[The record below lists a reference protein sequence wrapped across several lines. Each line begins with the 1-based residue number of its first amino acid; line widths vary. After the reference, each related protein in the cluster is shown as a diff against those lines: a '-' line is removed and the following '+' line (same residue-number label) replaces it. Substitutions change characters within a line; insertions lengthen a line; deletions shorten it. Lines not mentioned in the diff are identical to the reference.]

1 MLPILRFLPVGCVLL
16 AILILVLALTPP
28 DGSRGP
34 LSSPGVPAR
43 GVLSDRDRQ
52 AETRQFLIHAALK
65 RADQL
70 SRLRDLP
77 ATRAHSE
84 EPKTELAGLP
94 AERSDA
100 DPEESS
106 SINEPPAN
114 TIPIGV
120 PSIEVP
126 IPSPQ
131 DTPLTLKPPEQS
143 KAQQETRRRAQ
154 RPRRTSVSGTQPR
167 PLNFFEIMFGNSRR
181 RSASRRGRSLT
192 PIRCSVRN
200 RRSSINIPR
209 TVISNI
215 SNRPRAAG
223 RPVISNISNR
233 RTPASRQAIS
243 SSSNNRPTAISRP
256 VSSGNNHSLAT
267 QTNRR
272 VSPPA
277 LASARLL
284 KNSSSRAPHG
294 RRTLVRVGPR
304 IGIRPGRHAAIVECT
319 QLLIRA
325 ELDVARSP
333 K

>member
-1 MLPILRFLPVGCVLL
+1 MLPILRVLPVGGVLL

-77 ATRAHSE
+77 DTRAHSE
-84 EPKTELAGLP
+84 EPKPELAGLP

-106 SINEPPAN
+106 SINDPPAN

-167 PLNFFEIMFGNSRR
+167 PLNFFEILFGQQ
-181 RSASRRGRSLT
+181 SAS
-192 PIRCSVRN
+192 
-200 RRSSINIPR
+200 
-209 TVISNI
+209 ISQQ
-215 SNRPRAAG
+215 AG
-223 RPVISNISNR
+223 SQPYPYPVFGPQQAQQYQYPAYSYQQYQQ
-233 RTPASRQAIS
+233 PAS
-243 SSSNNRPTAISRP
+243 
-256 VSSGNNHSLAT
+256 SSGQTGYQQYQQPAYASQQTGYQQQQQPTHSYQ
-267 QTNRR
+267 QTGQQRQQPQSGYANQQ
-272 VSPPA
+272 
-277 LASARLL
+277 ASQSTRAR
-284 KNSSSRAPHG
+284 
-294 RRTLVRVGPR
+294 
-304 IGIRPGRHAAIVECT
+304 
-319 QLLIRA
+319 
-325 ELDVARSP
+325 
-333 K
+333 

>member
-1 MLPILRFLPVGCVLL
+1 MLPILRVLPVGGVLL

-52 AETRQFLIHAALK
+52 AETRQFLIHAAVK

-106 SINEPPAN
+106 SINDPPAN

-167 PLNFFEIMFGNSRR
+167 PLNFFEILFGQQ
-181 RSASRRGRSLT
+181 SAS
-192 PIRCSVRN
+192 
-200 RRSSINIPR
+200 
-209 TVISNI
+209 ISQQ
-215 SNRPRAAG
+215 AG
-223 RPVISNISNR
+223 SQPYPYPVFGPQQAQQYQYPAYSYQQYQQ
-233 RTPASRQAIS
+233 PAS
-243 SSSNNRPTAISRP
+243 
-256 VSSGNNHSLAT
+256 SSGQTGYQQYQQPAYASQQTGYQQQQQPTHSYQ
-267 QTNRR
+267 QTGQQRQQPQSGYANQQAGQ
-272 VSPPA
+272 ST
-277 LASARLL
+277 
-284 KNSSSRAPHG
+284 
-294 RRTLVRVGPR
+294 RTR
-304 IGIRPGRHAAIVECT
+304 
-319 QLLIRA
+319 
-325 ELDVARSP
+325 
-333 K
+333 

>member
-1 MLPILRFLPVGCVLL
+1 MTATQLCTAMLPILRVLPVGGVLL

-52 AETRQFLIHAALK
+52 AETRQFLIQAALK

-167 PLNFFEIMFGNSRR
+167 PLNFFEILFGQQ
-181 RSASRRGRSLT
+181 
-192 PIRCSVRN
+192 
-200 RRSSINIPR
+200 
-209 TVISNI
+209 
-215 SNRPRAAG
+215 
-223 RPVISNISNR
+223 
-233 RTPASRQAIS
+233 PASISQQAGSQPYPYPVFGLQQAQQYQYPAYSYQQYQQPAS
-243 SSSNNRPTAISRP
+243 SSGQTGYQQYQQPAYASQQTGYQQQQQPTHSYQQTGQQRQQP
-256 VSSGNNHSLAT
+256 QSGYANQQAGQST
-267 QTNRR
+267 
-272 VSPPA
+272 
-277 LASARLL
+277 
-284 KNSSSRAPHG
+284 
-294 RRTLVRVGPR
+294 RTR
-304 IGIRPGRHAAIVECT
+304 
-319 QLLIRA
+319 
-325 ELDVARSP
+325 
-333 K
+333 

>member
-1 MLPILRFLPVGCVLL
+1 MLPILRVLPVGGVLL

-77 ATRAHSE
+77 DTRAHSE

-167 PLNFFEIMFGNSRR
+167 PLNFFEILFGQQ
-181 RSASRRGRSLT
+181 SAS
-192 PIRCSVRN
+192 
-200 RRSSINIPR
+200 
-209 TVISNI
+209 ISQQ
-215 SNRPRAAG
+215 AG
-223 RPVISNISNR
+223 SQPYPYPVFGPQQAQQYQYPAYSYQQYQQ
-233 RTPASRQAIS
+233 PAS
-243 SSSNNRPTAISRP
+243 
-256 VSSGNNHSLAT
+256 SSGQTGYQQYQQPAYASQQTGYPQQQQPTHSYQHTGQQRQQPQSGYANQQAGQST
-267 QTNRR
+267 
-272 VSPPA
+272 
-277 LASARLL
+277 
-284 KNSSSRAPHG
+284 
-294 RRTLVRVGPR
+294 RTR
-304 IGIRPGRHAAIVECT
+304 
-319 QLLIRA
+319 
-325 ELDVARSP
+325 
-333 K
+333 